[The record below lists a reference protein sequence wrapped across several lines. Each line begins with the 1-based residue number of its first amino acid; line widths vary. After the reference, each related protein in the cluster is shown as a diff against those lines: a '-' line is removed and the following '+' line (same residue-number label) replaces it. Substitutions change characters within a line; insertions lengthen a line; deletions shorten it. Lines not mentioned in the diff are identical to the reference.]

1 MQYLKFEYGD
11 TEDSWSTK
19 VEKTWEPRDR
29 QFDELMLEIRT
40 CLLAC
45 GYSEVLVNDYIPNNQ
60 EIIMKPQTQL
70 EFADLMFDALMAYN
84 TDPAKTEDACIND
97 VRNLVDMIW
106 ERAQEDC
113 DMKTPYNDGYQEGY
127 KEGQGDADSDSY
139 DEGYEAAKK
148 EFGPKSED
156 ELTTDQKSVKK
167 SKK

>member
-1 MQYLKFEYGD
+1 
-11 TEDSWSTK
+11 
-19 VEKTWEPRDR
+19 
-29 QFDELMLEIRT
+29 
-40 CLLAC
+40 
-45 GYSEVLVNDYIPNNQ
+45 
-60 EIIMKPQTQL
+60 MKPQTQL
-70 EFADLMFDALMAYN
+70 DFADLMWDVLMSYN
-84 TDPAKTEDACIND
+84 TDPAKTEDSCIND

-113 DMKTPYNDGYQEGY
+113 DLKTSYDDGYQEGY

-156 ELTTDQKSVKK
+156 DVTTDQKSVKK